1 MIEKSVIEKYLR
13 SAKDK
18 TILVVGDLMIDE
30 YISGKVTRI
39 SPEAPVPVL
48 EVREEWSLPGGAAN
62 VALNIQCLGA
72 NAIIAGYV
80 GEDRSGDELIDML
93 KKADVDV
100 SAIVYSKD
108 VCTTVKTRVLTECQ
122 QIVRFDR
129 EKILEKPNGCEVKL
143 RQKISELID
152 NVDAIIIED
161 YRKGTITAGLI
172 RYIVELAVRKNVPVG
187 LDPKDDQD
195 LDFSGITIAKPNF
208 KEACSAV
215 GISEPTLKGN
225 LDADVI
231 LNEIGDELLR
241 KWQTEVLLI
250 SLGAMGMYLHPRDGA
265 PMLIPTKAKKVF
277 DVSGAGDTVIA
288 TFMSALIGGAC
299 YEESAQIANYAAGVV
314 VGKLGTASCC
324 IDEIIEF

>member
-1 MIEKSVIEKYLR
+1 MIDKSTIEKYLR
-13 SAKDK
+13 SAKGK

-39 SPEAPVPVL
+39 SPEAPVPVV

-72 NAIIAGYV
+72 NAIMAGYV
-80 GEDRSGDELIDML
+80 GNDRSGDELVCML
-93 KKADVDV
+93 KDGNVDV
-100 SAIVYSKD
+100 SAIIRSED
-108 VCTTVKTRVLTECQ
+108 VCTTVKTRILADAQ

-129 EKILEKPNGCEVKL
+129 EKILDKPNDSEAMLK
-143 RQKISELID
+143 QKICELIGG
-152 NVDAIIIED
+152 VDAIIIED
-161 YRKGTITAGLI
+161 YRKGTITASLI
-172 RYIVELAVRKNVPVG
+172 RYIVELAVERSIPIG
-187 LDPKDDQD
+187 LDPKDDKG

-208 KEACSAV
+208 KEACAAV
-215 GISEPTLKGN
+215 GIDEPALKGC

-231 LNEIGDELLR
+231 LNEIGEKLLK
-241 KWQTEVLLI
+241 KWNTEALLI

-299 YEESAQIANYAAGVV
+299 YEESAHIANYAAGVV

>member
-1 MIEKSVIEKYLR
+1 MTDKIAIERYLR

-100 SAIVYSKD
+100 SAIIRSED

-129 EKILEKPNGCEVKL
+129 EKILKEPNGCEAIL
-143 RQKISELID
+143 EQKISELID

-161 YRKGTITAGLI
+161 YSKGTITASLI
-172 RYIVELAVRKNVPVG
+172 RYIVDLAAQKDIPVG
-187 LDPKDDQD
+187 LDPKDDKD

-208 KEACSAV
+208 KEACAAV
-215 GISEPTLKGN
+215 GISEPILKGS
-225 LDADVI
+225 LDADVV
-231 LNEIGDELLR
+231 LNEIGEKLLK
-241 KWQTEVLLI
+241 KWQTEALLI
-250 SLGAMGMYLHPRDGA
+250 SLGAMGMYLHPKDGK
-265 PMLIPTKAKKVF
+265 PILIPTKAKKVF

-299 YEESAQIANYAAGVV
+299 YEESAHIANYAAGVV